1 MSTEVTASFFDG
13 VNSFMNGSA
22 MDIRSVMTEE
32 LMKKRHSSVKF
43 YQRNPDIEQ
52 CQFSSSVMYIDGS
65 YYVTFWG
72 PYDYIDRGTFQ
83 SLYSALRMAHFWC
96 V

>member
-1 MSTEVTASFFDG
+1 MSHTVEASYFDG
-13 VNSFMNGSA
+13 INCFMNG
-22 MDIRSVMTEE
+22 DPIEIRANVTEDM
-32 LMKKRHSSVKF
+32 MKKRHSSVKF

-52 CQFSSSVMYIDGS
+52 CQFSSSVMYLDGS
-65 YYVTFWG
+65 YYVNFWG

-83 SLYSALRMAHFWC
+83 NLYSALRMAHFWC